1 MNDKI
6 DKGDKID
13 LSSFSRLDRGRV
25 EALLDKVLRWEDGDY
40 TTRQWIEK
48 QSRIHKSQGDGMLNF
63 NRTRYNRLD
72 RDGQAAYE
80 ARLRA
85 QRFYYLNG
93 REVPKLVYDAV
104 RGDEPAGGA

>member
-48 QSRIHKSQGDGMLNF
+48 
-63 NRTRYNRLD
+63 
-72 RDGQAAYE
+72 
-80 ARLRA
+80 
-85 QRFYYLNG
+85 
-93 REVPKLVYDAV
+93 
-104 RGDEPAGGA
+104 